1 MKKLVVVLLAAT
13 TLLSSCAK
21 INQIT
26 EGNIDIANLPA
37 AVSESLIS
45 NYPDAVAYSA
55 TELKNGDADYIVTL
69 NTQEEVAFKGT
80 GECLGD
86 GSNMHG
92 ERGGRGG
99 HGGPDGAPGFDRHGM
114 MGGHHDRDHEQ
125 RHPNGG
131 GHGCG
136 NHRGH
141 EISLDSLPAAA
152 KAYLAANYASFT
164 PRHAEIDTLCS
175 VGATISVAVRQAGA
189 EPLRLFF
196 DAAGTFVMKGERTK
210 YADAPAA
217 VSAYIT
223 ANYTGYSNRIRTIKF
238 TLADASVQYV
248 VFLRKEGM
256 PRKAVNLKADGTFI
270 CEK

>member
-1 MKKLVVVLLAAT
+1 MKKLVVILLAAT
-13 TLLSSCAK
+13 TLWSSCAK
-21 INQIT
+21 INQGT

-37 AVSESLIS
+37 AVSESLSS
-45 NYPDAVAYSA
+45 NYPDAVAYAA

-69 NTQEEVAFKGT
+69 NTQEEIAFRGN
-80 GECLGD
+80 GDCLGD

-92 ERGGRGG
+92 ERGGQ
-99 HGGPDGAPGFDRHGM
+99 HGGGPGGMPGFDRHGM
-114 MGGHHDRDHEQ
+114 MGGHHDRDHEKH
-125 RHPNGG
+125 HPNGG

-136 NHRGH
+136 NHHGH

-152 KAYLAANYASFT
+152 KAYLAANYPSFT

-189 EPLRLFF
+189 EPIRVFF

-210 YADAPAA
+210 YADVPAA

-223 ANYTGYSNRIRTIKF
+223 ANYTGYSNRIRAIKF
-238 TLADASVQYV
+238 TLADASVQYN
-248 VFLRKEGM
+248 VFLHKQGM
-256 PRKAVNLKADGTFI
+256 PRKAVSIKADGTFI